1 MLILFS
7 CGIQIGRQDFT
18 RNEYHRFLN
27 LAKEVIMTE
36 RCVFVQLHY
45 ALKKKSTEL
54 QYVQYHIGE
63 IKCAILNMFNPLM
76 FIRNYTNWYIK
87 YTWCL
92 FISLIQL

>member
-18 RNEYHRFLN
+18 RNEYHRFLD

-45 ALKKKSTEL
+45 ALN
-54 QYVQYHIGE
+54 Y
-63 IKCAILNMFNPLM
+63 NMSN
-76 FIRNYTNWYIK
+76 II
-87 YTWCL
+87 
-92 FISLIQL
+92 